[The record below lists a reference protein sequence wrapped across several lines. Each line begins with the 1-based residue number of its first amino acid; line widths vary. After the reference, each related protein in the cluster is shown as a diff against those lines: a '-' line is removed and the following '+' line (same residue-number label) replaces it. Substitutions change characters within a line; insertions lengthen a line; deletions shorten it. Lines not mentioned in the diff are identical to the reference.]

1 MRAPQTVTATRE
13 VQKEQCMDP
22 EAVSGA
28 NRPCNSAVRKRTLAC
43 TKTLTQSVPA
53 SAEDHCAECGMVMPE
68 RRPSDRM

>member
-1 MRAPQTVTATRE
+1 MRAPETVTATRE

-22 EAVSGA
+22 EAVSGT

-53 SAEDHCAECGMVMPE
+53 SAETIAQSVDWWCPE
-68 RRPSDRM
+68 RPNDRT